1 MNPRPDM
8 LAISAEVSEFLEPS
22 IQSTV
27 DSISGD
33 FCGFLPANSV
43 CILLYPRTLLLTDRE
58 QIAFLVGG
66 FATSPWLSE
75 QLQSRLL
82 GLGFQVRR
90 PDEHTW
96 VTIDQFSWLGRDLT
110 LVILQEQGRCHR
122 SSFFL
127 R

>member
-8 LAISAEVSEFLEPS
+8 LAISAEVSEFFEPS

-27 DSISGD
+27 DSIREN

-43 CILLYPRTLLLTDRE
+43 CILLYPRTLPLTDRE

-75 QLQSRLL
+75 QLQRRLL
-82 GLGFQVRR
+82 DLGFQVRR

-110 LVILQEQGRCHR
+110 LVIL
-122 SSFFL
+122 
-127 R
+127 